1 MHAPGHYGAALLAY
15 APIGYVMMST
25 DPALALLG
33 GFVVL
38 GLATLPDIDQ
48 RLPGIPHR
56 GPTHSLLFVAVAS
69 FALGRATN
77 WLNLPAV
84 QPFAT
89 VPAVEFGLLLGVVGL
104 GSHLLADMIT
114 PAGLNL
120 LWPVPFET
128 IALPVAKAENT
139 VVNYGL
145 LGLGV
150 VAAAAAL
157 YLGVGA

>member
-84 QPFAT
+84 QPFAI

-120 LWPVPFET
+120 LWPVPLET

-139 VVNYGL
+139 VRVS
-145 LGLGV
+145 
-150 VAAAAAL
+150 
-157 YLGVGA
+157 

>member
-1 MHAPGHYGAALLAY
+1 MHAPGHYGATLLAY
-15 APIGYVMMST
+15 APIGYEMMST

-38 GLATLPDIDQ
+38 GLATFPDIDQ

-69 FALGRATN
+69 FALEWATN

-84 QPFAT
+84 QPFAA

-114 PAGLNL
+114 PAGLNF
-120 LWPVPFET
+120 LWPVPLET

-145 LGLGV
+145 LGPGV
-150 VAAAAAL
+150 VAAATAL